1 MISINGAKLSI
12 DSLIYDWNRIYE
24 VVCFD
29 KVSKVSV
36 NKLNLSLENTF
47 KSFIALKY
55 GLLVDEPD
63 QLYNLGTLSSGRYSL
78 RLTAL
83 EEPISGSSSDK
94 ESSHHSPRR
103 QAQRGVKQTIQEER
117 PKSRKQKPKV
127 TNSGFMTEVEEA
139 GRQTTADKR
148 PRKVQAQQQTSTAQ
162 K

>member
-1 MISINGAKLSI
+1 LVAKKEEWIEQAFEKLAKLGVPQKEIRSKETCFLMISINGAKLSI

-94 ESSHHSPRR
+94 ESSHHSLRR
-103 QAQRGVKQTIQEER
+103 QA
-117 PKSRKQKPKV
+117 
-127 TNSGFMTEVEEA
+127 
-139 GRQTTADKR
+139 
-148 PRKVQAQQQTSTAQ
+148 
-162 K
+162 